1 MFNNNK
7 KVIADLRRRLFDEE
21 SRHNLEVTK
30 LSLKLENAEGLL
42 KLSQERSQTLTDKLA
57 GRLDN
62 LIKLLS
68 SRSETPTPPP
78 APERPKP
85 SAPIIDVNLNDYVI
99 LRPDSYPCDQCP
111 FEHTPCKKL
120 SFRDQTICITHKDAV
135 PKIL

>member
-1 MFNNNK
+1 MFNKNK
-7 KVIADLRRRLFDEE
+7 TITDLRRRLFDEE

-42 KLSQERSQTLTDKLA
+42 KLSQERSQALTDKLA

-62 LIKLLS
+62 LIKILS

-111 FEHTPCKKL
+111 LEHTQCKKL
-120 SFRDQTICITHKDAV
+120 SFHDQTICITHKDAV

>member
-7 KVIADLRRRLFDEE
+7 KVIADLRHRLFDEE
-21 SRHNLEVTK
+21 SRHKLEVTK

-62 LIKLLS
+62 LIKILS

-78 APERPKP
+78 APEPPKLSKP
-85 SAPIIDVNLNDYVI
+85 LIDVNLNDYVI
-99 LRPDSYPCDQCP
+99 LRPDSYSCDQCP
-111 FEHTPCKKL
+111 LEHTQCKKL
-120 SFRDQTICITHKDAV
+120 SFHDQTICITHKDAV